1 MLDCISIS
9 NIITVLVAL
18 FGWLFVHWLSKS
30 REIEA
35 ARRNLRASYLMEA
48 YRSIENSIKRN
59 LQNDD
64 KRQLERAAAD
74 IELLGNKEQ
83 IALVHDLV
91 VFSMEN
97 PRKEGE
103 ILDRKFKLLD
113 NLRMELRGLFKQDA
127 TQLEKR
133 VVLRLENNSANNNQ

>member
-9 NIITVLVAL
+9 NIVTVLVAL
-18 FGWLFVHWLSKS
+18 LGWPIVHWLSKS

-59 LQNDD
+59 MQNDE
-64 KRQLERAAAD
+64 KRQLERAVAD

-97 PRKEGE
+97 PTKENE

-113 NLRMELRGLFKQDA
+113 NLRMELRKLFKQDA

-133 VVLRLENNSANNNQ
+133 VVLRLENNSANDNR

>member
-1 MLDCISIS
+1 
-9 NIITVLVAL
+9 
-18 FGWLFVHWLSKS
+18 
-30 REIEA
+30 
-35 ARRNLRASYLMEA
+35 MEA

-59 LQNDD
+59 LQNDE
-64 KRQLERAAAD
+64 KRQLERAVAD

-91 VFSMEN
+91 VFSMESPN
-97 PRKEGE
+97 KENE

-133 VVLRLENNSANNNQ
+133 VVLRLENNSANNNR